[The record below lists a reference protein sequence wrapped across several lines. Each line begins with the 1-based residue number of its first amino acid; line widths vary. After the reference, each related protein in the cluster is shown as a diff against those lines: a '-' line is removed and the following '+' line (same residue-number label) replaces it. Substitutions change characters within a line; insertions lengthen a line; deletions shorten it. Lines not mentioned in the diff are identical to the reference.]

1 MSIIPIPSGLQTRQC
16 VIGNDVL
23 PEIPALLRSNWPGDT
38 RPVRIVADTNT
49 WRVAGQR
56 VQELLQAAGF
66 VVDAPVIF
74 PGSALFHAEY
84 KYVELL
90 REPLAGH
97 LPVSVGSGTINDL
110 VKRTTEELKLDGYLS
125 CATAGSVDGYTSAGA
140 AITKDGFKQ
149 TLPCAAPLVIVADN
163 AVVRTAPF
171 PMTAAGYADLAAK
184 VPAGGDWL
192 IADAVG
198 ATPLHPVVWP
208 MVQEHLREWLE
219 APEKLLAGDATCYAN
234 LFNGLCQTGFAMQYM
249 KDSRPASGAEHLYSH
264 IWEMRDIR
272 KDGIQPSH
280 GFKVAVGS
288 LVTTALMEEVFFHS
302 TVEELRQWG
311 AEAPELTPERRN
323 AQIDQCLKG
332 TTMET
337 GARQVALAKLLTGD
351 ALRQRRKLLYAKHA
365 ELAAKLRTQLLPF
378 EELRRRFALLGC
390 PTTFEEIGLNLP
402 EWLEYTTL
410 AAGMIRNRYTILD
423 VLTELNITSPILE
436 RVAKRLASNN

>member
-1 MSIIPIPSGLQTRQC
+1 MATIPIPSGLQTHKC

-23 PEIPALLRSNWPGDT
+23 PEIPALLRECWPDDG

-49 WRVAGQR
+49 WKVAGQR
-56 VQELLQAAGF
+56 VQELLQDAGIE
-66 VVDAPVIF
+66 VDAPVIF
-74 PGSALFHAEY
+74 PGSVLFHAEY

-90 REPLAGH
+90 REPLKGH
-97 LPVSVGSGTINDL
+97 RPISVGSGTLNDL
-110 VKRTTEELKLDGYLS
+110 VKRTTEEVGIDGYLS

-171 PMTAAGYADLAAK
+171 DMTAAGYADLAAK

-198 ATPLHPVVWP
+198 ATPIHPVVWP
-208 MVQEHLREWLE
+208 MVQEHLQEWLDN
-219 APEKLLAGDATCYAN
+219 PEKLLAGDETCYAN

-272 KDGIQPSH
+272 KDGVQPSH

-288 LVTTALMEEVFFHS
+288 LITTALMEEVFFHCS
-302 TVEELRQWG
+302 AEELRQWS

-323 AQIDQCLKG
+323 AQIDHCLKG
-332 TTMET
+332 TTMEE
-337 GARQVALAKLLTGD
+337 GARKVALAKLLTGE
-351 ALRQRRKLLYAKHA
+351 ALRERQELLYAKHD
-365 ELAAKLRTQLLPF
+365 ELAEKLRKQLLPF
-378 EELRRRFALLGC
+378 EELKRRFALLGC
-390 PTTFEEIGLNLP
+390 PTSFEEIGLNVP
-402 EWLEYTTL
+402 EWLEYSTL

-423 VLTELNITSPILE
+423 VLTELNVVRPILD
-436 RVAKRLASNN
+436 RVAKRFSW

>member
-1 MSIIPIPSGLQTRQC
+1 MANIPIPPGLQTRQC

-23 PEIPALLRSNWPGDT
+23 PELPRLLRENWPDDA

-49 WRVAGQR
+49 WQVAGRQ
-56 VQELLQAAGF
+56 VWQLLQDAGF
-66 VVDAPVIF
+66 AVDAPVIF
-74 PGSALFHAEY
+74 PGTALFHAEY
-84 KYVELL
+84 KYIELL
-90 REPLAGH
+90 REPLQGH
-97 LPVSVGSGTINDL
+97 RPVAVGSGTVNDL
-110 VKRTTEELKLDGYLS
+110 VKRTTEELAIDGYLC

-149 TLPCAAPLVIVADN
+149 TLPCAAPLVILADN

-171 PMTAAGYADLAAK
+171 AMTAAGYADLAAK
-184 VPAGGDWL
+184 VPAGADWL

-198 ATPLHPVVWP
+198 ATPIHPVVWP
-208 MVQEHLREWLE
+208 MVQEHLKEWLE
-219 APEKLLAGDATCYAN
+219 QPEKLLAGDETCYAN

-288 LVTTALMEEVFFHS
+288 LITTALMEEVFFHS
-302 TVEELRQWG
+302 TVQELRQW
-311 AEAPELTPERRN
+311 ATMAPELTPELRN

-332 TTMET
+332 TSMEA
-337 GARQVALAKLLTGD
+337 GARQVALDKLLTGK
-351 ALRQRRKLLYAKHA
+351 ALQERRELLYAKHG
-365 ELAAKLRTQLLPF
+365 ELAEKLRTQLLPF
-378 EELRRRFALLGC
+378 EELKRRFALLGC
-390 PTTFEEIGLNLP
+390 PTTFEEIGLNVP
-402 EWLEYTTL
+402 EWLGYTTL

-423 VLTELNITSPILE
+423 VLTELNISEPILA
-436 RVAKRLASNN
+436 RVAKRFQ